1 MEGRDLDVVVN
12 DIDQHEGQETDEE
25 GDEDGKHHLGEAE
38 VLLPLGRGHAVLL
51 GFCRGTGAV
60 LLYVQPA
67 LSDSVEDGRVAQD
80 DSNAGQQKSKDEEKL
95 LGGLSIFPILKV
107 LVNQKQW

>member
-51 GFCRGTGAV
+51 RRCCRCRAV
-60 LLYVQPA
+60 LLDVQSEKCFC
-67 LSDSVEDGRVAQD
+67 LCSLNVSVRFTCSV
-80 DSNAGQQKSKDEEKL
+80 
-95 LGGLSIFPILKV
+95 
-107 LVNQKQW
+107 